1 MNIDQTKIKLCKMLF
16 EQAKEL
22 IAVPS
27 NDETER
33 KAITEKI
40 NATVT
45 VFDALNRFQY

>member
-1 MNIDQTKIKLCKMLF
+1 MSIENMKIQLCKMLF

-27 NDETER
+27 NYEEER

-40 NATVT
+40 NALVT
-45 VFDALNRFQY
+45 IFHALNMS